1 MSPIWSRNPTSACT
15 GTHRKPCWIKM
26 ADMAASSQGA
36 PFLINFDER
45 SMAGMMRKQRLQGSG
60 I

>member
-1 MSPIWSRNPTSACT
+1 MEPKPNIRMHRNTPDALLD
-15 GTHRKPCWIKM
+15 KM